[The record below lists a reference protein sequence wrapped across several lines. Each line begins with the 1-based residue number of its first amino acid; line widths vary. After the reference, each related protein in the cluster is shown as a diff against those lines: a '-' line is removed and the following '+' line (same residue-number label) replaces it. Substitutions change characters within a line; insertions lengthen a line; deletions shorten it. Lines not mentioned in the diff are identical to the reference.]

1 MDTGRLGH
9 KRIRKE
15 ATIGDLVICVD
26 EVRRHDLN
34 PAEPKRFIG
43 LVLDKS
49 ITVYKIQVVGSGRE
63 VYWPQS
69 AVYLW
74 KETI

>member
-1 MDTGRLGH
+1 M
-9 KRIRKE
+9 E

-26 EVRRHDLN
+26 EARRQDLN

-49 ITVYKIQVVGSGRE
+49 ITVYRIQVVDSGKE
-63 VYWPQS
+63 IYWPMT
-69 AVYLW
+69 ATYLW
-74 KETI
+74 KETK

>member
-9 KRIRKE
+9 RRIRKE

-34 PAEPKRFIG
+34 SAEPKRFIG